1 MKPRMQLISTLA
13 IAMSIV
19 SPAFALPDESKS
31 PATQF
36 NTGASQ
42 GQSRKPAWEEFK
54 LPNKTVRLNFRNA
67 NVDLVLDLFMKV
79 SGITIVKDPNLKEPM
94 SLSSAKAVPIKEAFE
109 ILNAALGVRNYE
121 LTKQGNLLL
130 IKKKEERQQGGFGN
144 MTPEQLQQMMG
155 GGNNSPTTL
164 EVYRIKYASASEV
177 ARIINEV
184 FTQQEQATNPFLQ
197 MFGGGGGGRNQRGGR
212 TQGGG
217 FSFGGQSF
225 GGGSQQPAVR
235 ASSDDF
241 SNSVI
246 VNAPQNKQRDVEDL
260 IQKVDQ
266 LTDAPLQTKI
276 YDLEYAVA
284 ADLVQTVQ
292 TVLTANAPQGRGN
305 TGQQNQGGF
314 GAFIRRATGP
324 GAGEAN
330 VTADSRS
337 NALIV
342 SATAE
347 NHKIIEQLMPEL
359 DKEVEVQNT
368 TFVIPL
374 QNARADSVATLLT
387 SAFGSNNR
395 NGGRNTGGANTG
407 RNTGTGNANNRNR
420 NTGGGGGGGAGLN
433 GGRGIDDVPARISSN
448 AKGEDELV
456 LEFEDQNDELYTQV
470 RTQQGGF
477 FGGFG
482 QQQQQGS
489 GSGNVARGA
498 DGRLVNV
505 RDLSGQVNII
515 PDPNTN
521 SLIIVTAPE
530 NMELI
535 RTILGQLDKIPEQVM
550 IETLIVE
557 ATLDKSLK
565 MGVEWNFN
573 QTPAFGNQGTV
584 GNVGTTFGQQTAS
597 PALQGL
603 RYTLTGG
610 NFSAFINALATDDK
624 FQVLSTPRIF
634 TSNNVEAEINIS
646 QSIPYILST
655 REDANGNLTFNYAF
669 QDVGIVLNVVPR
681 ITANGTVTLDV
692 TQTANDL
699 QGFTDFNAPI
709 VNQRQAFTTVSVAD
723 GSTVVLGGM
732 MRNTVTSKV
741 KKLPILGDIP
751 LLGELFKTR
760 DKQEVKTEL
769 LVFLTPRIVRNP
781 EESDK
786 LKSDEIG
793 RLSKPSQEAM
803 KNGLPPTGKGDSG
816 IKTGPKKA
824 IGQ

>member
-1 MKPRMQLISTLA
+1 MKQRMQLISTLA
-13 IAMSIV
+13 MALSLV
-19 SPAFALPDESKS
+19 SPALALSEDGAPVTPQFTSG
-31 PATQF
+31 PA
-36 NTGASQ
+36 Q
-42 GQSRKPAWEEFK
+42 GQSRKPAWEDGFT

-94 SLSSAKAVPIKEAFE
+94 SLASAKAVPIKEAFE
-109 ILNAALGVRNYE
+109 ILNAALGVRSYE
-121 LTKQGNLLL
+121 LVKQGNLLV
-130 IKKKEERQQGGFGN
+130 IKKKEERQSGGFGS
-144 MTPEQLQQMMG
+144 MTPEQIAQMMG

-184 FTQQEQATNPFLQ
+184 FQQQEQAANPFAQ
-197 MFGGGGGGRNQRGGR
+197 MFGGGGRGQRGGR
-212 TQGGG
+212 QTGGG

-225 GGGSQQPAVR
+225 GGGQQQPSVR

-276 YDLEYAVA
+276 YKLEYAA
-284 ADLVQTVQ
+284 ATDLVSTVQ

-337 NALIV
+337 NALII
-342 SATAE
+342 SATSE

-387 SAFGSNNR
+387 SAFGSNSR
-395 NGGRNTGGANTG
+395 NNGRNNTGTNTG
-407 RNTGTGNANNRNR
+407 RNTGNNNNRNR
-420 NTGGGGGGGAGLN
+420 NNGGGGGNGLN
-433 GGRGIDDVPARISSN
+433 GGRGIDDVPARISPN
-448 AKGEDELV
+448 AKGENELV
-456 LEFEDQNDELYTQV
+456 MEFEDQNNELYTQV

-482 QQQQQGS
+482 QQNQQGS
-489 GSGNVARGA
+489 SGNVARGA

-515 PDPNTN
+515 SDPNTN

-535 RTILGQLDKIPEQVM
+535 RSILGQLDKIPEQVM

-565 MGVEWNFN
+565 LGVEWNYN
-573 QTPAFGNQGTV
+573 QNPAFGNQGTS
-584 GNVGTTFGQQTAS
+584 GNLGTSFGQQTAS

-732 MRNTVTSKV
+732 MRSTVTSSV

-751 LLGELFKTR
+751 VLGELFKTR
-760 DKQEVKTEL
+760 SKQDVKTEL

-793 RLSKPSQEAM
+793 RLSDPSQKAM
-803 KNGLPPTGKGDSG
+803 KNGLPPTGKGDPG
-816 IKTGPKKA
+816 VKTGPKKV

>member
-1 MKPRMQLISTLA
+1 MKQRMQLISTLA
-13 IAMSIV
+13 MALAIV
-19 SPAFALPDESKS
+19 SPGTALAEAGAP
-31 PATQF
+31 QF
-36 NTGASQ
+36 NTGASAAQ
-42 GQSRKPAWEEFK
+42 ERKPAWEEFK

-79 SGITIVKDPNLKEPM
+79 SGVTIVKDPNLKEPM

-109 ILNAALGVRNYE
+109 ILNAALSVRNYE
-121 LTKQGNLLL
+121 LVKQGNLLL
-130 IKKKEERQQGGFGN
+130 IKKKEERQSGFGS
-144 MTPEQLQQMMG
+144 MSPEQLQQMMG
-155 GGNNSPTTL
+155 GGSGGPTTL
-164 EVYRIKYASASEV
+164 EVYRIKYASATEV

-184 FTQQEQATNPFLQ
+184 FQQQEQAANPFAQ
-197 MFGGGGGGRNQRGGR
+197 FFGGGGGGRTQRGGGR
-212 TQGGG
+212 GGNTG

-225 GGGSQQPAVR
+225 GGGSQQPSVR

-246 VNAPQNKQRDVEDL
+246 VNAPQSKQRDVEDL

-276 YDLEYAVA
+276 YKLEYAA
-284 ADLVQTVQ
+284 ATDLVTSIQTI
-292 TVLTANAPQGRGN
+292 LTANAPQGRGN
-305 TGQQNQGGF
+305 TGQSNQGGF

-324 GAGEAN
+324 GVGEAN

-337 NALIV
+337 NSLIV
-342 SATAE
+342 SATSE

-387 SAFGSNNR
+387 SAFGTSNR
-395 NGGRNTGGANTG
+395 NNGRNTGATNTG
-407 RNTGTGNANNRNR
+407 RNTGAGNTNNRNR
-420 NTGGGGGGGAGLN
+420 NGGGGNGGGGGAALN
-433 GGRGIDDVPARISSN
+433 GGRGIEDVPARFSPN
-448 AKGEDELV
+448 AKGENELV
-456 LEFEDQNDELYTQV
+456 MEFEDQNDELYTQV
-470 RTQQGGF
+470 RTGQGGF

-482 QQQQQGS
+482 QQNQQGS

-535 RTILGQLDKIPEQVM
+535 RQILGQLDKIPEQVM

-565 MGVEWNFN
+565 LGVEWNYN
-573 QTPAFGNQGTV
+573 QNPAFGNQGTS
-584 GNVGTTFGQQTAS
+584 GNVGTNFGQQTAS

-610 NFSAFINALATDDK
+610 NFSAFINALASDDK

-646 QSIPYILST
+646 QSVPYILST

-669 QDVGIVLNVVPR
+669 QDVGIVLNVIPR

-741 KKLPILGDIP
+741 RKLPILGDIP

-760 DKQEVKTEL
+760 DKQDVKTEL
-769 LVFLTPRIVRNP
+769 LVFLTPRIVRGP
-781 EESDK
+781 EESDR
-786 LKSDEIG
+786 LRSDEVG
-793 RLSKPSQEAM
+793 RLSEPSQKAM
-803 KNGLPPTGKGDSG
+803 QQALPPKGKGDSG
-816 IKTGPKKA
+816 IKTGPKKV

>member
-1 MKPRMQLISTLA
+1 MKQRMQLISTLA
-13 IAMSIV
+13 MALSIV
-19 SPAFALPDESKS
+19 SPAIALGEAGT
-31 PATQF
+31 PAQNPFT
-36 NTGASQ
+36 TGGSSQ
-42 GQSRKPAWEEFK
+42 GQTRKPAWEDGFT

-79 SGITIVKDPNLKEPM
+79 SGITIIKDPNLKEPM

-109 ILNAALGVRNYE
+109 ILNAALGVRSYE
-121 LTKQGNLLL
+121 LVKQGNLLV
-130 IKKKEERQQGGFGN
+130 IKKREENRGGMGNMSQEDLMRMMQQG
-144 MTPEQLQQMMG
+144 Q
-155 GGNNSPTTL
+155 NNSPTTL
-164 EVYRIKYASASEV
+164 EVYRIKYASATEV

-184 FTQQEQATNPFLQ
+184 FQQQEQAANPFAF
-197 MFGGGGGGRNQRGGR
+197 FGGGGNNRNQRGGR
-212 TQGGG
+212 GGGGG
-217 FSFGGQSF
+217 FSFGGQNF
-225 GGGSQQPAVR
+225 GGGSQQPSVR

-260 IQKVDQ
+260 IEKVDQ
-266 LTDAPLQTKI
+266 LTDAPLTTKI
-276 YDLEYAVA
+276 YNLEFA
-284 ADLVQTVQ
+284 AASDLVTTVQ
-292 TVLTANAPQGRGN
+292 SVLTANAPQGRGN
-305 TGQQNQGGF
+305 TGQQSQGGF

-324 GAGEAN
+324 QAGEAS
-330 VTADSRS
+330 VTADTRS
-337 NALIV
+337 NALII
-342 SATAE
+342 SATTE

-395 NGGRNTGGANTG
+395 NGGRTGGGNTNTG
-407 RNTGTGNANNRNR
+407 RNTNNNNNNRNR
-420 NTGGGGGGGAGLN
+420 NTGGGGGGGLN
-433 GGRGIDDVPARISSN
+433 GGRGVEDVPARISSN
-448 AKGEDELV
+448 AKGENELV
-456 LEFEDQNDELYTQV
+456 LEFEDDNSELYTQV

-482 QQQQQGS
+482 QQNQQGS
-489 GSGNVARGA
+489 SGNVARGA

-535 RTILGQLDKIPEQVM
+535 RSILGQLDQIPEQVM

-584 GNVGTTFGQQTAS
+584 GNVGTTFGDQTAS

-610 NFSAFINALATDDK
+610 NFSTFINALATDDK

-732 MRNTVTSKV
+732 MRSTVTSSV

-751 LLGELFKTR
+751 ILGELFKSR

-769 LVFLTPRIVRNP
+769 LVFLTPRIVRTP
-781 EESDK
+781 EDSDR
-786 LKSDEIG
+786 LRSDEER
-793 RLSKPSQEAM
+793 RLSEPSQKSMKEA
-803 KNGLPPTGKGDSG
+803 LPPTGKGDSG
-816 IKTGPKKA
+816 IKTGPKKV